1 MFYQCILYQY
11 IMHYITV
18 YNVSLYSVYGNSV
31 LMYTLYLLSQYSIL
45 SLYEDAEPAEN
56 AKEGAYLLKDRKI
69 EYTAVDESRDTATML
84 LPSLEQLAV

>member
-31 LMYTLYLLSQYSIL
+31 LMYTLYLLSLYSIL
-45 SLYEDAEPAEN
+45 SLYEDTEPAEN
-56 AKEGAYLLKDRKI
+56 TKEGAYLLKDRKI
-69 EYTAVDESRDTATML
+69 EYIQV
-84 LPSLEQLAV
+84 EQAAINPFHAFSAM